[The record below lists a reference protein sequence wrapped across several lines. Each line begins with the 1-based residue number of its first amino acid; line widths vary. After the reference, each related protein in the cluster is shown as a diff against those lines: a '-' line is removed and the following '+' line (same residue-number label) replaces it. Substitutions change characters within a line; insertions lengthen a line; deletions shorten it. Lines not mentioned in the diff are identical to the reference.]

1 MNTNQQNISLSVIV
15 PCYNV
20 ERYLDRSL
28 GCLERQWNG
37 RTDYEIILVNDAST
51 DRTIDK
57 LNEFKK
63 RHPDNVTVIDKKVN
77 EGVGMARNSGLD
89 AAHGRWIVFMD
100 PDDALVDNGYGSL
113 LELTRG
119 DEFDILSFGA
129 KVVEEPDWNDAMTS
143 APLSGLRIEG
153 VESSQ
158 DYMLNN
164 HYGTCI
170 KFFFK
175 RELIGN
181 QRFKPLVFLEDVV
194 FVLPIFLS
202 DAKVAFTE
210 ENIYFYVLRTSS
222 TTNMIDAKRLTRG
235 CDDVMTALKCMDQ
248 IKQGKSQAVQ
258 ERITV
263 RQNFYAYNLF
273 TRLMLSNK
281 TTAEIRQARQELQA
295 LGLLPF
301 NGSGL
306 KPMLYNFLCRHLG
319 AMAMFRPVYRLIRT
333 LRSKF
338 IH

>member
-1 MNTNQQNISLSVIV
+1 MNTNQQNISLSVVV

-63 RHPDNVTVIDKKVN
+63 RYPDKVTVIDKKVN

-100 PDDALVDNGYGSL
+100 PDDALVDSGYDAL
-113 LELTRG
+113 LKLT
-119 DEFDILSFGA
+119 ESNQFDYLSFGA
-129 KVVEEPDWNDAMTS
+129 QVVKENEWNDAMTS
-143 APLSGLRIEG
+143 SNQSIVKIDWMGSA
-153 VESSQ
+153 Q
-158 DYMLNN
+158 DYLLTN
-164 HYGTCI
+164 HFGTCYR
-170 KFFFK
+170 FFFK
-175 RELIGN
+175 RELLEN
-181 QRFKPLVFLEDVV
+181 HRFKSLVFLEDVV
-194 FVLPIFLS
+194 FVLPLFLKDS
-202 DAKVAFTE
+202 IMAMTE
-210 ENIYFYVLRTSS
+210 QVVYFYILHSSS

-263 RQNFYAYNLF
+263 RQNFYAYNMF

-281 TTAEIRQARQELQA
+281 TTAEIRQSRQELQA

-301 NGSGL
+301 IGSGP
-306 KPMLYNFLCRHLG
+306 KTVLYNFLCRHLG